1 MLAIRSEHL
10 TLVFP
15 WLLITFPECRFCLLY
30 ASDLTL
36 ALQPL
41 GRLVFLLFSFSKQL
55 FNIFTWHDVNLFSI
69 HEGSES
75 TQSQTVFY
83 HRFLLSNELN
93 KLYQFYLY
101 NLLSASKHF
110 RIIIEIFIL
119 SFQKN
124 QIVHH
129 NAFLKP
135 FQYL

>member
-1 MLAIRSEHL
+1 MLVIRSEHL

-15 WLLITFPECRFCLLY
+15 WLPINFPECRFCLLC

-41 GRLVFLLFSFSKQL
+41 GRLLLLLFSFSKQL
-55 FNIFTWHDVNLFSI
+55 FNIFTWHDVNVFPI

-75 TQSQTVFY
+75 TQSQTGFY

-93 KLYQFYLY
+93 NFYQFYIY

-110 RIIIEIFIL
+110 RRIIEIFIL
-119 SFQKN
+119 SFQKI
-124 QIVHH
+124 QSVHH
-129 NAFLKP
+129 NTFLKP